1 MSLSAALFDDN
12 NTGGGGH
19 DEVVPFLPLD
29 SSQKHHAKSV
39 KKPQAQGLGAIPSS
53 LDKPLSSRVPIE
65 GGVERGGVERGG
77 ASGGE
82 SGAESGGEGGSN
94 LPTHRSARQSMTS
107 LGQGLAQGL
116 SHALGQGLGS
126 MLHSRTEPGSGTA
139 TPARG
144 QGLDRRTF
152 TDTLNAA
159 AGRLL
164 TRSVRLSVLLTHPLP
179 LPFPILVWKHY
190 INPSLTRSMN
200 AAAGRLLTRS
210 VDYPFS

>member
-12 NTGGGGH
+12 NVGGGGN

-39 KKPQAQGLGAIPSS
+39 KKPQAQGLGALPPS
-53 LDKPLSSRVPIE
+53 LDTPLSSRVPLE
-65 GGVERGGVERGG
+65 GGVEGGR

-116 SHALGQGLGS
+116 GHALGQGLGS
-126 MLHSRTEPGSGTA
+126 MLHSRTEPGSGTV

-144 QGLDRRTF
+144 QGSDRRTF

-164 TRSVRLSVLLTHPLP
+164 TRSVGYDQSLLHTYSTNA
-179 LPFPILVWKHY
+179 PI
-190 INPSLTRSMN
+190 NTN
-200 AAAGRLLTRS
+200 T
-210 VDYPFS
+210 